1 MPSGDKVC
9 NFNVAV
15 NNVYTDRSGERRT
28 DTTWFKVA
36 VFGRQAENC
45 GRYLSRG
52 RQVLVS
58 GRVKSDAFM
67 GQDGQPR
74 ASMEVRAQT
83 VQFLGGRDD
92 QAGGNWGGGPGG
104 GSSSGGD
111 WNSGSGGGNWQ
122 GGNQG
127 GQGGGDW
134 NRGSGGGNRQGGNQG
149 GGNWDDRNS
158 GAATGGGGA
167 SDSDLDDGQDV
178 PF

>member
-28 DTTWFKVA
+28 DTTWFRVA
-36 VFGRQAENC
+36 VYGRQAENC

-52 RQVLVS
+52 RQVLVT
-58 GRVKSDAFM
+58 GRVKSDAFL

-74 ASMEVRAQT
+74 ASLEVRANT

-92 QAGGNWGGGPGG
+92 QAGGDWGGG
-104 GSSSGGD
+104 SGGD
-111 WNSGSGGGNWQ
+111 YGRDSGSGGGWNSGNQGGGNWQ

-127 GQGGGDW
+127 GGDWRSRDGGGS
-134 NRGSGGGNRQGGNQG
+134 SGDGGTSKSNI
-149 GGNWDDRNS
+149 D
-158 GAATGGGGA
+158 
-167 SDSDLDDGQDV
+167 DDGQDV

>member
-9 NFNVAV
+9 SFNVAV
-15 NNVYTDRSGERRT
+15 NNVYNDRSGERRT
-28 DTTWFKVA
+28 DTTWFRVS
-36 VFGRQAENC
+36 VFGRQAEPC

-52 RQVLVS
+52 RQVLVT
-58 GRVKSDAFM
+58 GRVKSNAFM

-74 ASMEVRAQT
+74 ASLDVRAQT

-92 QAGGNWGGGPGG
+92 QAGGDYGGGSGGGYGG
-104 GSSSGGD
+104 GSSSGGDD

-127 GQGGGDW
+127 GGDW
-134 NRGSGGGNRQGGNQG
+134 RSRDAGGSTSDG
-149 GGNWDDRNS
+149 
-158 GAATGGGGA
+158 GAAG
-167 SDSDLDDGQDV
+167 SDIDDGQDV

>member
-15 NNVYTDRSGERRT
+15 NHVYTDRSGERRT

-52 RQVLVS
+52 RQVLVT
-58 GRVKSDAFM
+58 GRVKADAFM

-92 QAGGNWGGGPGG
+92 QAGGDWGGGSG
-104 GSSSGGD
+104 GSYGRGD
-111 WNSGSGGGNWQ
+111 WDGGSGGGNRQQGGNPGGNNWQ

-127 GQGGGDW
+127 GGDRRGRDGGGSTSD
-134 NRGSGGGNRQGGNQG
+134 RGA
-149 GGNWDDRNS
+149 S
-158 GAATGGGGA
+158 GA
-167 SDSDLDDGQDV
+167 DFDDGQDV

>member
-52 RQVLVS
+52 RQVLVT

-74 ASMEVRAQT
+74 ASLDVRAQT

-92 QAGGNWGGGPGG
+92 QAGGDWGGGSGG
-104 GSSSGGD
+104 GYGRDSSSGGG

-127 GQGGGDW
+127 GDDWRSRDGGGS
-134 NRGSGGGNRQGGNQG
+134 SG
-149 GGNWDDRNS
+149 D
-158 GAATGGGGA
+158 GGA
-167 SDSDLDDGQDV
+167 SGSDIDDGQDV

>member
-28 DTTWFKVA
+28 DTTWFRVA
-36 VFGRQAENC
+36 VYGRQAENC

-52 RQVLVS
+52 RQVLVT

-74 ASMEVRAQT
+74 ASLDVRAQT
-83 VQFLGGRDD
+83 VQLLGGRDD
-92 QAGGNWGGGPGG
+92 QAGGDWGGGSG
-104 GSSSGGD
+104 GSYGRGGWD
-111 WNSGSGGGNWQ
+111 SGSGGGNWQ

-127 GQGGGDW
+127 GDDWRSRDAGGSTSD
-134 NRGSGGGNRQGGNQG
+134 GG
-149 GGNWDDRNS
+149 NS
-158 GAATGGGGA
+158 GA
-167 SDSDLDDGQDV
+167 DIDDGQDV

>member
-52 RQVLVS
+52 RQVLVT
-58 GRVKSDAFM
+58 GRVKADAFM

-92 QAGGNWGGGPGG
+92 QAGGDWGGGSG
-104 GSSSGGD
+104 GSYGRGGWD
-111 WNSGSGGGNWQ
+111 SGSGGGDW
-122 GGNQG
+122 GG
-127 GQGGGDW
+127 
-134 NRGSGGGNRQGGNQG
+134 GSGGGNRQGGNQG
-149 GGNWDDRNS
+149 GNNWQRGNQ
-158 GAATGGGGA
+158 GGDQRGRDGGGSTSDGGA
-167 SDSDLDDGQDV
+167 SSSDFDDGQDV

>member
-52 RQVLVS
+52 RQVLVT
-58 GRVKSDAFM
+58 GRVKADAFM

-92 QAGGNWGGGPGG
+92 QAGGDWGGGSG
-104 GSSSGGD
+104 GSYGRGGWD
-111 WNSGSGGGNWQ
+111 SGSGGGDW
-122 GGNQG
+122 GG
-127 GQGGGDW
+127 
-134 NRGSGGGNRQGGNQG
+134 GSGGGSRQGGNQG
-149 GGNWDDRNS
+149 GNNWQRGNQGDDQQR
-158 GAATGGGGA
+158 GRDGGGSLTSDGGA
-167 SDSDLDDGQDV
+167 SGSDFDDGQDV